1 MANCTPEMMG
11 IGEKLESLFNN
22 LNTYDEASWKEA
34 ARTGLVELAAMYKE
48 ASAECEG
55 YIELPELNT
64 CPEA

>member
-1 MANCTPEMMG
+1 MACTPEMMG
-11 IGEKLESLFNN
+11 IGEKLNHLFNN

-48 ASAECEG
+48 ACAECEG

>member
-1 MANCTPEMMG
+1 MMG
-11 IGEKLESLFNN
+11 IGEKLNHLFNN

-48 ASAECEG
+48 ACAECEG